1 MQPGREPAK
10 SARATGSRKARADGG
25 ADTLADAIVSPLA
38 IVSGGSSGIGLACA
52 AQLAARGYRV
62 ALLARDPAR
71 LADAAAAI
79 RRDHPAAQVVCH
91 PLDVRDAGAC
101 AEVVDTLV
109 GRHGAPAWL
118 INSAG
123 IAEPG
128 LFLDQPLAA
137 HEAQLATNYLGSLYL
152 SHAAARHMAAVGT
165 GRLVFVS
172 SGAGL
177 FGIYGYSA
185 YAPSKFAVRGLAEVL
200 RVELAPLG
208 IGVTVAYPP
217 DTRTPQLEAE
227 RRTKP
232 EVARRLAGESGEWE
246 ADAVARRII
255 AGALAGRFA
264 VAPGLPTAFVNLF
277 HSLIAPLLRARQQQ
291 LIRAIGS
298 GRPGD

>member
-1 MQPGREPAK
+1 M
-10 SARATGSRKARADGG
+10 
-25 ADTLADAIVSPLA
+25 
-38 IVSGGSSGIGLACA
+38 
-52 AQLAARGYRV
+52 

-101 AEVVDTLV
+101 ADAVDTLV
-109 GRHGAPAWL
+109 GRYGPPAWL

-152 SHAAARHMAAVGT
+152 SHAAARHMAAASE

-208 IGVTVAYPP
+208 IGVTIAYPP

-232 EVARRLAGESGEWE
+232 EATRRITAGGGEWE
-246 ADAVARRII
+246 ADAVARKIV
-255 AGALAGRFA
+255 AAALAGRFT
-264 VAPGLPTAFVNLF
+264 VAPGLPTAFVSLF
-277 HSLIAPLLRARQQQ
+277 HSVIAPLLRGRQQR
-291 LIRAIGS
+291 LIRAAGS
-298 GRPGD
+298 HRTDD

>member
-1 MQPGREPAK
+1 M
-10 SARATGSRKARADGG
+10 
-25 ADTLADAIVSPLA
+25 
-38 IVSGGSSGIGLACA
+38 SGGSSGIGLACA
-52 AQLAARGYRV
+52 AELAARGHRV
-62 ALLARDPAR
+62 ALLARDEAR
-71 LADAAAAI
+71 LAQAIETI
-79 RRDHPAAQVVCH
+79 RRDHPAAQLVAR
-91 PLDVRDAGAC
+91 PLDVSDASAC
-101 AEVVDTLV
+101 EAAVAALVAE
-109 GRHGAPAWL
+109 HGPPAWL
-118 INSAG
+118 VNSAG

-152 SHAAARHMAAVGT
+152 SHAAARHMAAAGS

-232 EVARRLAGESGEWE
+232 AATRLITAGGGEWE
-246 ADAVARRII
+246 AEAVARKII
-255 AGALAGRFA
+255 AGALAGRFT

-277 HSLIAPLLRARQQQ
+277 HSVIAPLLRARQRR
-291 LIRAIGS
+291 LIRAAEA
-298 GRPGD
+298 GRPEG

>member
-1 MQPGREPAK
+1 MQPDREPAQ
-10 SARATGSRKARADGG
+10 SAREPEPRGSVPPG
-25 ADTLADAIVSPLA
+25 APRRDSLA

-52 AQLAARGYRV
+52 AVLAARGHRV
-62 ALLARDPAR
+62 ALLARDEAR
-71 LADAAAAI
+71 LAQAI
-79 RRDHPAAQVVCH
+79 ETIRHDHPAAQLVAH
-91 PLDVRDAGAC
+91 SLDVCDAGAC
-101 AEVVDTLV
+101 EAAVAALVAE
-109 GRHGAPAWL
+109 HGPPAWL
-118 INSAG
+118 VNSAG

-128 LFLDQPLAA
+128 LFLEQPLAA

-152 SHAAARHMAAVGT
+152 SHAAARHMAAAGS

-227 RRTKP
+227 QRTKP
-232 EVARRLAGESGEWE
+232 AATRLITAGGGEWE

-255 AGALAGRFA
+255 AAALAGRFA

-277 HSLIAPLLRARQQQ
+277 HSLIAPLLRARQQR
-291 LIRAIGS
+291 LIRAAGAPRRE
-298 GRPGD
+298 G